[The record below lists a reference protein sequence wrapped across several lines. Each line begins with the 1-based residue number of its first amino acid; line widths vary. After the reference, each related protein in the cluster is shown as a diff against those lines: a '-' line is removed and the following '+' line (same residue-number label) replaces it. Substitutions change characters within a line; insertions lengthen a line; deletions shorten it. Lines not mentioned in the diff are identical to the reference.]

1 VRKSSVFS
9 LSVLLLICITG
20 ICIAGSAVHAA
31 DPAEKNPH
39 LDRARRE
46 AAEFDEEYIRQK
58 MKESDR
64 AFEEA
69 GEFAD
74 PKTRNPHF
82 AEAYEEAEEVLSDV
96 AERYGIK
103 FRRLP
108 RMSLKESENGKGQSK
123 GKGKEKGKTFY
134 VPVSRSVDPEFI
146 RNVYFDSKK
155 ENVNLVFL
163 LRGFIGNEP
172 LLRPTVAWWFRIH
185 ADEALKDHRIPA
197 LDIDPLFFRRVDP
210 RAVPALYDPETDC
223 IVYGDASL
231 RALIEAVSKRRCNE
245 TLGKTS
251 EIEEEDALEVIE
263 AAVASSENVLAEKL
277 ARARS
282 HLVSRYENLHCV
294 DLPGTEDTKTYRVT
308 PRYTL
313 PFEIPDPTTG
323 RTLYPAGFAVNP
335 LEFGSP
341 GGSILMV
348 DFGDPLQ
355 RRTFPILAGEL
366 PKPVRVFAVAGD
378 LRGVGETEL
387 PEGVVLYANCFA
399 VRRIIEY
406 GACRALPCAVVFD
419 PPELLVREFG
429 RKHLRTLAG
438 ETETPSN
445 SSGGKK

>member
-1 VRKSSVFS
+1 M
-9 LSVLLLICITG
+9 L
-20 ICIAGSAVHAA
+20 
-31 DPAEKNPH
+31 
-39 LDRARRE
+39 
-46 AAEFDEEYIRQK
+46 
-58 MKESDR
+58 
-64 AFEEA
+64 
-69 GEFAD
+69 
-74 PKTRNPHF
+74 
-82 AEAYEEAEEVLSDV
+82 
-96 AERYGIK
+96 
-103 FRRLP
+103 
-108 RMSLKESENGKGQSK
+108 
-123 GKGKEKGKTFY
+123 
-134 VPVSRSVDPEFI
+134 SRSVDPEFI

-155 ENVNLVFL
+155 ENVKLVFL

-210 RAVPALYDPETDC
+210 RAVPALYDPETNC
-223 IVYGDASL
+223 IVYGDPSL

-263 AAVASSENVLAEKL
+263 ATVASSENVLAEKL

-355 RRTFPILAGEL
+355 KRTFLKLAEKM
-366 PKPVRVFAVAGD
+366 PKPVRIFAVAGD
-378 LRGVGETEL
+378 LREAGKAEL

-406 GACRALPCAVVFD
+406 GACRALPCAVVFN

-438 ETETPSN
+438 ETEISSI